1 MKELENDADNIRNG
15 KNSKSS
21 KRGVKMGKGKKM
33 NIIEEARLAKK
44 AKNIEASFGSGMHQ
58 AKSFLLRG
66 ISLGTALSIIMS
78 SVAFGGTHYMNLSPP
93 NFYSKI

>member
-33 NIIEEARLAKK
+33 NIMDIAPE
-44 AKNIEASFGSGMHQ
+44 
-58 AKSFLLRG
+58 LRNG
-66 ISLGTALSIIMS
+66 RTYISL
-78 SVAFGGTHYMNLSPP
+78 
-93 NFYSKI
+93 NFIVEILETSLNYSNVDNCIFFHIL